1 LEKLLECDPET
12 MSSDRIKQAFAEIE
26 REKRTGLIPFLT
38 VGFPDLAATLELV
51 PALVAAGADGIE
63 LGIPFSDP
71 IGEGPVIQE
80 SSFIALNQGT
90 TLQDCLDVAAQLRN
104 QVPDTPLIL
113 MGYYNPILRMGANVF
128 ASQAE
133 KAGVDGLIVV
143 DLPHQEIGPLH
154 AECDP
159 RSIPIIP
166 LLAPTSTDAS
176 IQASTAG
183 ASGFVY
189 CVSLTGVT
197 GARDQVSEPGL
208 ELLERVRAHT
218 SLPLALGF
226 GVSRRDHVEAVCRQA
241 QAAVVGSALIRVML
255 ESPREELVDRASRFV
270 AELAG
275 RRI

>member
-1 LEKLLECDPET
+1 

-51 PALVAAGADGIE
+51 PALVAAGADAIE

-80 SSFIALNQGT
+80 SSFISLNQGT
-90 TLQDCLDVAAQLRN
+90 TLQDCLDVTAQLRS
-104 QVPDTPLIL
+104 QVPATPLIL
-113 MGYYNPILRMGANVF
+113 MGYYNPILRMGAKIF
-128 ASQAE
+128 ASRAE
-133 KAGVDGLIVV
+133 EAGVDGLIVV

-154 AECDP
+154 EECDP
-159 RSIPIIP
+159 HSIAIIP

-176 IQASTAG
+176 IQASTAA

-189 CVSLTGVT
+189 CISHTGVT

-208 ELLERVRAHT
+208 DLLERVRAHT

-226 GVSRRDHVEAVCRQA
+226 GVSRRDHVVAVCRQA
-241 QAAVVGSALIRVML
+241 QAAAVGSALVRVML
-255 ESPREELVDRASRFV
+255 ESPREQLVDRASRFV

>member
-1 LEKLLECDPET
+1 MEKLAACDPVK

-51 PALVAAGADGIE
+51 PALVAAGADAIE

-90 TLQDCLDVAAQLRN
+90 TLQDCLDVAAQLRSR
-104 QVPDTPLIL
+104 VPDTPLIF
-113 MGYYNPILRMGANVF
+113 MGYYNPILRMGNKVF
-128 ASQAE
+128 ASQAA

-143 DLPHQEIGPLH
+143 DLPHEEIGPLH

-159 RSIPIIP
+159 RSISIIP

-176 IQASTAG
+176 IQASTAV

-189 CVSLTGVT
+189 CISHTGVT
-197 GARDQVSEPGL
+197 GERVQVSEPGL
-208 ELLERVRAHT
+208 ELLKRVRAHT

-226 GVSRRDHVEAVCRQA
+226 GVSSRDHVVAVCRQA
-241 QAAVVGSALIRVML
+241 QAAAVGSALIRVML
-255 ESPREELVDRASRFV
+255 ESPREQLVDRASRFV

-275 RRI
+275 RQI